1 MKDHKI
7 VFFTLVS
14 GSSGNCAYIGTEEQ
28 GFLIDAGIT
37 AKALF
42 HAFTEH
48 QIPLSNIKGILLTH
62 EHRDHIGGLGV
73 LMRKL
78 QIPVFAT
85 KGTWLGVTSMTS
97 LGKLPDGLSYT
108 ISSEST
114 IQLGNFHLTVVATSH
129 DANEP
134 VGYLFRCGKKS
145 LGYVTDTG
153 NLSPS
158 AKELLRDA
166 TAYIIEANH
175 DEEMLRKGPYPYY
188 LKQRIAS
195 SSGHMSNN
203 FCGEILRDLLTAS
216 CSHVI
221 LAHLSS
227 ENNTQQLAAETVLAM
242 LSQHPFP
249 LPNITIAPRYTSH
262 IKIEL

>member
-1 MKDHKI
+1 
-7 VFFTLVS
+7 
-14 GSSGNCAYIGTEEQ
+14 
-28 GFLIDAGIT
+28 
-37 AKALF
+37 
-42 HAFTEH
+42 
-48 QIPLSNIKGILLTH
+48 
-62 EHRDHIGGLGV
+62 
-73 LMRKL
+73 
-78 QIPVFAT
+78 
-85 KGTWLGVTSMTS
+85 MTS